1 MTSKGGNG
9 MNEHEFHLIVKE
21 LSYLHEKEII
31 TAEDF
36 TARVKSL
43 SEGVNTKIE
52 LKPSLRTENPVP
64 RRKPITFYD
73 SGD

>member
-1 MTSKGGNG
+1 MS
-9 MNEHEFHLIVKE
+9 EHEFHVIVKE
-21 LSYLHEKEII
+21 LSYLHEKKII

-43 SEGVNTKIE
+43 SEDVNAEIK
-52 LKPSLRTENPVP
+52 LKPSLWAESPVP
-64 RRKPITFYD
+64 CRKPITLYD

>member
-9 MNEHEFHLIVKE
+9 MSEHEFHLIVSE

-31 TAEDF
+31 TTEDF
-36 TARVKSL
+36 ASRVKNL
-43 SEGVNTKIE
+43 SEDVNTKIE
-52 LKPSLRTENPVP
+52 LKPSAWAESTVP
-64 RRKPITFYD
+64 CRKPITFYD

>member
-1 MTSKGGNG
+1 MS
-9 MNEHEFHLIVKE
+9 EHEFHVIVKE

-31 TAEDF
+31 AAEDF

-43 SEGVNTKIE
+43 SEDVNAEIK
-52 LKPSLRTENPVP
+52 LKPSLWTESPVP
-64 RRKPITFYD
+64 CRKPITLYD

>member
-1 MTSKGGNG
+1 MS
-9 MNEHEFHLIVKE
+9 EHEFHVIVKE

-43 SEGVNTKIE
+43 SEDVNAEIK
-52 LKPSLRTENPVP
+52 LKPSLCTENPVP
-64 RRKPITFYD
+64 CKKPITFYD
-73 SGD
+73 SGE

>member
-52 LKPSLRTENPVP
+52 LKPSAWAESPFP
-64 RRKPITFYD
+64 CRKPITLYD

>member
-1 MTSKGGNG
+1 

-52 LKPSLRTENPVP
+52 LKPSAWAESPVP
-64 RRKPITFYD
+64 CRKPTTFYD